1 LVFVFGFLNPPK
13 ASTFV
18 DLGYKVKSGQW
29 SEPDISD
36 FAELGS
42 ELRRAIAGKLA
53 DKLGHEAVTLVDAGA
68 GGSQANTSDDADYQR
83 QAQEAGA
90 KFFLRG
96 AINHIRFQGNAL
108 TPNYYELVVSAR
120 LVSAASGEVAWQ
132 TSHNMFPHYFSTR
145 KGESPAD
152 VFEGRLIPHIADVM
166 SARILAALQAE
177 AGQSP

>member
-1 LVFVFGFLNPPK
+1 C
-13 ASTFV
+13 
-18 DLGYKVKSGQW
+18 
-29 SEPDISD
+29 
-36 FAELGS
+36 
-42 ELRRAIAGKLA
+42 
-53 DKLGHEAVTLVDAGA
+53 
-68 GGSQANTSDDADYQR
+68 DDADYQR
-83 QAQEAGA
+83 RAQEAGA
-90 KFFLRG
+90 KYFLRG

-145 KGESPAD
+145 QGETPAD
-152 VFEGRLIPHIADVM
+152 LFEGRLIPHIAEVM